1 MKPCPFCFEDVQE
14 LAIKCKHCGSS
25 LASQESKVVTH
36 NTHVYTASSTLN
48 PLAVTS
54 LVLAIGGIVFAV
66 VFWPFISQVASIICG
81 HVARSQIAA
90 SEGQQTGGGMAL
102 AGLIISYLLLIAFI
116 LSAIGLAIGFAALL
130 DQ

>member
-1 MKPCPFCFEDVQE
+1 MKPCQYCFEDVQE
-14 LAIKCKHCGSS
+14 LAVKCKHCGSS
-25 LASQESKVVTH
+25 LVTQESKVVTH

-81 HVARSQIAA
+81 HVARSQITA
-90 SEGQQTGGGMAL
+90 SEGKQTGEGMAL

-116 LSAIGLAIGFAALL
+116 ISAIGFAVGIEMLL
-130 DQ
+130 NQ